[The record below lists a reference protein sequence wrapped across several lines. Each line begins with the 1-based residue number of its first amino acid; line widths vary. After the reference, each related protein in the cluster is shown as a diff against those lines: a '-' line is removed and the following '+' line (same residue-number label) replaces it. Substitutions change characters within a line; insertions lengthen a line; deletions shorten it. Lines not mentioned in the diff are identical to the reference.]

1 MAQRTVP
8 INLQTALEQRCQTM
22 FKPRSS
28 VLFRRGEK
36 AYGMFLVLKG
46 NITLDFGVDAAHARC
61 YGPGALVGLPAS
73 LTKGAYSMTATVT
86 DNAQLGFLSLE
97 AIEQLLRDDP
107 SLCQELLSI
116 LGEKVREIQRL
127 KQSLLEKGQQ
137 PAQLSRV
144 V

>member
-8 INLQTALEQRCQTM
+8 ISLQTALEQRCQTM
-22 FKPRSS
+22 FKPRST

-73 LTKGAYSMTATVT
+73 LTKGTYSMTATVT

-107 SLCQELLSI
+107 NLCQELLSI

-127 KQSLLEKGQQ
+127 QQSLLEKGQQ

>member
-1 MAQRTVP
+1 MP
-8 INLQTALEQRCQTM
+8 
-22 FKPRSS
+22 
-28 VLFRRGEK
+28 
-36 AYGMFLVLKG
+36 
-46 NITLDFGVDAAHARC
+46 HARC

-73 LTKGAYSMTATVT
+73 LTKGTYSMTATVT

-137 PAQLSRV
+137 PAQLSA
-144 V
+144 